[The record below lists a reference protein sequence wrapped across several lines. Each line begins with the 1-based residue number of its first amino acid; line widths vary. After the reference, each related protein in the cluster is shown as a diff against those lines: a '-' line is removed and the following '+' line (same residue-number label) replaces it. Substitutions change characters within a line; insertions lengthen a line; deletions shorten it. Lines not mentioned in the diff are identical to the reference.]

1 MATQAQPKMIY
12 AYFSTSEL
20 EGLDNLQGGISEDP
34 DTGLR
39 EYSALDHIIQI
50 PGVKDLFKNI
60 LADLSDDGKLNP
72 QLDKVYKVAKKSSPS
87 FREEPAGKEP
97 YIDKVEQW
105 GQGKDKKL
113 AYIPI
118 SFAKFLID
126 LQGGYKTNPKDGLLE
141 FFGGFLKSIISAPF
155 KAASGLLNK
164 ATGGRGNE
172 LLRVAGTVGG
182 YMLGGPLGAGAGNA
196 LASYGTGKSLGDS
209 AFSGLKNAALTYG
222 AGQAASALGYG
233 SVAPGLAGATSP
245 MAWGAMG
252 AAAPGAATAAA
263 TGTPAAAAAAP
274 GMLSS
279 AKEFLTSPLG
289 IGAGIAGLAYMGSKT
304 HQKEQEKQANLA
316 ANDIESIREEYG
328 FNEGL
333 EKPKRKKKWVMN
345 PDFHQTDEE
354 RERGII
360 RMPLMKKVY
369 EGDDDYDKYK
379 KGGHVRL
386 PMPQKSRFIQG
397 PGKGQDDKIK
407 TKTPA
412 NSYIIDATSVANA
425 GDGSSRQGAKALQEL
440 EKAAAQKLAQS
451 TPRHKVARIASELIR
466 KQPKIPVYL
475 SDGEYEMNPAAV
487 TIIGRGSNEEGA
499 KALKHMV
506 KKLRRIKNSN
516 GDRLPPKAPPLIN
529 LLKVS

>member
-39 EYSALDHIIQI
+39 EYSPLDHIIQI

-72 QLDKVYKVAKKSSPS
+72 ELDKVYKVAKKSSPS

-126 LQGGYKTNPKDGLLE
+126 LQGGEYKTNPKDGLLE
-141 FFGGFLKSIISAPF
+141 FFNPF
-155 KAASGLLNK
+155 KAIVKPVASVLNK
-164 ATGGRGNE
+164 FTGGRGNE
-172 LLRVAGTVGG
+172 LLRVAGTVAG
-182 YMLGGPLGAGAGNA
+182 YYLGGPAGAGIGNA

-209 AFSGLKNAALTYG
+209 AFSGVKNAALTYG

-233 SVAPGLAGATSP
+233 SVAPGMAGAYTP
-245 MAWGAMG
+245 MSWGAM
-252 AAAPGAATAAA
+252 AAAPGTATAATTAATA
-263 TGTPAAAAAAP
+263 TPAATAAAP

-289 IGAGIAGLAYMGSKT
+289 IGAGIAGLAYMGSQK
-304 HQKEQEKQANLA
+304 HQKEQQKQAQSA
-316 ANDIESIREEYG
+316 ANDIESLRDEYG

-333 EKPKRKKKWVMN
+333 TKPKRKKKWVMN

-354 RERGII
+354 REHGII

-369 EGDDDYDKYK
+369 EGDEDYDRYK

-451 TPRHKVARIASELIR
+451 TPRHKVARIASDLIR